1 MDRRLQRRYLILV
14 EAHCKAASE
23 LAAGVGHT
31 ANAGDAWTAAQGAW
45 RFLNNKR
52 VRLDELIEPLRE
64 AGRHAIVEEQRSAH
78 APGCAILV
86 HDWSKLDYRRHTS
99 KKDVVQLTHET
110 DIGYELTTA
119 LLVSAANGSP
129 LAPMEMHVK
138 TKDGLLSTRNPAPPA
153 DEHRLEQILDTMDA
167 SHTWGLSVPLVH
179 IIDREA
185 DSVGHFRQWHAA
197 GHLFLVRGDDR
208 KVRWNGKRML
218 LSEVVKQLADDEK
231 FHRSRPVEIRGRKA
245 TQYVAE
251 TEVVLDAPAKQ
262 MRDGR
267 KQSIPG
273 PALPLRFIAVRVL
286 DDDGK
291 VLAEWYLLTNVPAE
305 LADSDR
311 IALWYYWRWR
321 IESFFKLLKGGGQQL
336 EHWQQETG
344 MAIARRL
351 LIASMACVVAWRL
364 ERQTTPEAE
373 ELKRVLIKLSGRLT
387 KKSRPVTASALL
399 AGLYVMLSFQT
410 LLDHYCVEGIQKL
423 LSLAIPW
430 LDTT

>member
-167 SHTWGLSVPLVH
+167 SHTWGLSVPLRHVK
-179 IIDREA
+179 
-185 DSVGHFRQWHAA
+185 GT
-197 GHLFLVRGDDR
+197 GP
-208 KVRWNGKRML
+208 NG
-218 LSEVVKQLADDEK
+218 
-231 FHRSRPVEIRGRKA
+231 
-245 TQYVAE
+245 
-251 TEVVLDAPAKQ
+251 
-262 MRDGR
+262 
-267 KQSIPG
+267 
-273 PALPLRFIAVRVL
+273 
-286 DDDGK
+286 
-291 VLAEWYLLTNVPAE
+291 
-305 LADSDR
+305 
-311 IALWYYWRWR
+311 
-321 IESFFKLLKGGGQQL
+321 
-336 EHWQQETG
+336 
-344 MAIARRL
+344 
-351 LIASMACVVAWRL
+351 
-364 ERQTTPEAE
+364 
-373 ELKRVLIKLSGRLT
+373 IKLSRNLLLQQGV
-387 KKSRPVTASALL
+387 PQYVTWLPHQGELL
-399 AGLYVMLSFQT
+399 WA
-410 LLDHYCVEGIQKL
+410 
-423 LSLAIPW
+423 SLANAWFRAPAARGIDDEFRQFVARPCRRQP
-430 LDTT
+430 T

>member
-1 MDRRLQRRYLILV
+1 MDRRLQRRYLMLV
-14 EAHCKAASE
+14 EAHCRAASE
-23 LAAGVGHT
+23 LAAGVGH
-31 ANAGDAWTAAQGAW
+31 AAHAGDAWAATQGAW
-45 RFLNNKR
+45 RFLNNEQAG
-52 VRLDELIEPLRE
+52 LDRLIEPLRE
-64 AGRHAIVEEQRSAH
+64 AGRRGLAEEQKIAA
-78 APGCAILV
+78 APACAILV
-86 HDWSKLDYRRHTS
+86 HDWSKLDYRSHTS

-110 DIGYELTTA
+110 DVGYELTTA

-153 DEHRLEQILDTMDA
+153 DEHRLEQLFDTMEA
-167 SHTWGLSVPLVH
+167 SRGWGLSAPLVH

-197 GHLFLVRGDDR
+197 GHWFLVRGDDR
-208 KVRWNGKRML
+208 RVRWNEQRVL
-218 LSEVVKQLADDEK
+218 LSEVVQELADQGE
-231 FHRSRPVEIRGRKA
+231 FHRSREVEIQGRKA

-273 PALPLRFIAVRVL
+273 PALTLRFIAVRVL
-286 DDDGK
+286 DDDGN
-291 VLAEWYLLTNVPAE
+291 VLAEWYLLTNVPAD

-321 IESFFKLLKGGGQQL
+321 IESFFKLLKSGGQQL
-336 EHWQQETG
+336 EHWLQETG

-364 ERQTTPEAE
+364 ERQTTPEAK
-373 ELKRVLIKLSGRLT
+373 ELQRVLVKLSGRQMKRT
-387 KKSRPVTASALL
+387 RPVTASALL
-399 AGLYVMLSFQT
+399 AGLYV
-410 LLDHYCVEGIQKL
+410 L
-423 LSLAIPW
+423 LSLHALLDQYQLGDIQRLLSQVMPRV
-430 LDTT
+430 DTT

>member
-1 MDRRLQRRYLILV
+1 MLV
-14 EAHCKAASE
+14 EAHCRAASE
-23 LAAGVGHT
+23 LAAGVGHAT
-31 ANAGDAWTAAQGAW
+31 HAGDGWAATQGAW
-45 RFLNNKR
+45 RFLNNEQ
-52 VRLDELIEPLRE
+52 VGLDRLIEPLRE
-64 AGRHAIVEEQRSAH
+64 AGRRGLADEQQNAE
-78 APGCAILV
+78 APACAILV
-86 HDWSKLDYRRHTS
+86 HDWSKLDYRSHTS

-110 DIGYELTTA
+110 DVGYELTTA
-119 LLVSAANGSP
+119 LLVSAADGSP

-153 DEHRLEQILDTMDA
+153 DEHRLEQLFDTMEA
-167 SHTWGLSVPLVH
+167 SQGWGLSVPLVH

-197 GHLFLVRGDDR
+197 GHWFLVRGDDR
-208 KVRWNGKRML
+208 RVRWNEQRVL
-218 LSEVVKQLADDEK
+218 LSEVVQELADQGE
-231 FHRSRPVEIRGRKA
+231 FHRSREVEIQGRKA

-273 PALPLRFIAVRVL
+273 PALTLRFIAVRVL
-286 DDDGK
+286 DDDGN

-321 IESFFKLLKGGGQQL
+321 IESFFKLLKSGGQQL
-336 EHWQQETG
+336 EHWLQETG

-351 LIASMACVVAWRL
+351 LIASMACVIAWRL

-373 ELKRVLIKLSGRLT
+373 EIKRVLVKLSGRQM
-387 KKSRPVTASALL
+387 KRARPVTASALL
-399 AGLYVMLSFQT
+399 AGLYV
-410 LLDHYCVEGIQKL
+410 L
-423 LSLAIPW
+423 LSLHALLDNYHVDDIRRLLSQVMPR